1 MKRLMIA
8 LVLTY
13 SSLMVVPA
21 ATALNYQ
28 PVDMSMHINGST
40 MHTWWPRGD
49 VILGGIPFSIPNRPP
64 GEKIMW
70 NGDDAANHGG
80 GMVSIDIPVGIFNVS
95 EVHTLINTNWGCPG
109 PNSYAWLEF
118 FGSKGAYF
126 RKDLVG
132 NTDIRNH
139 KVDHRYTNYINGTTT
154 IEVVTG
160 PHAWWESPEYHLDK
174 QLITLPADF
183 SDENLLTIRVTDNG
197 GRDFQR
203 LLLTGVTVGYTP
215 TVVPLPST
223 LILSGGG
230 LCLLAIYRRKFRN

>member
-8 LVLTY
+8 LTLINV
-13 SSLMVVPA
+13 SLMMVPSA
-21 ATALNYQ
+21 MALNYQ
-28 PVDMSMHINGST
+28 PVDMSMHINGPT
-40 MHTWWPRGD
+40 WHTWWPRGD

-64 GEKIMW
+64 GENIMW
-70 NGDDAANHGG
+70 NGDYAANHGG

-95 EVHTLINTNWGCPG
+95 EVHTLINTLWGRRG
-109 PNSYAWLEF
+109 PHCYAWLEF

-126 RKDLVG
+126 RKNLLG
-132 NTDIRNH
+132 NDDIRDSLNSI
-139 KVDHRYTNYINGTTT
+139 YTNYINGTTT
-154 IEVVTG
+154 IEVVTY
-160 PHAWWESPEYHLDK
+160 PPYRLDK

-183 SDENLLTIRVTDNG
+183 SDESLLTIRVTDNG

-223 LILSGGG
+223 FILSGGG
-230 LCLLAIYRRKFRN
+230 LCLLAIYRESSGISLASMFG